1 MHERRSSMTES
12 HADLLGQLLRPLD
25 KAGLKAFRSLGEAEA
40 EAVGRE
46 LARRAKQKPDKYRR
60 IPAELVDRALEGEA
74 AAALE
79 IADLKLGSPASPAG
93 DQAAS

>member
-1 MHERRSSMTES
+1 MTES
-12 HADLLGQLLRPLD
+12 HADLLSRLLLPLN

-46 LARRAKQKPDKYRR
+46 LARRAKQKPDTSNYSR
-60 IPAELVDRALEGEA
+60 IPAELVDRALEGEVE
-74 AAALE
+74 AALE